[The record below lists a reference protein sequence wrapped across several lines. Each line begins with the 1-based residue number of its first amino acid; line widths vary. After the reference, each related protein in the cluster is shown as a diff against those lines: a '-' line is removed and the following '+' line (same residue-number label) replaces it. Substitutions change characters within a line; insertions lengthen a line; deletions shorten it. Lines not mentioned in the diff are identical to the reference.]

1 MEMTRHRLWRWTRS
15 AFALLLSVALGA
27 GNIAHT
33 GFRVGHAS
41 IVFTYM
47 LFALAS
53 IYISIWKQWD
63 FEIVGWA
70 LLAVF
75 FVGMGMS

>member
-15 AFALLLSVALGA
+15 TFALLLSVALGA
-27 GNIAHT
+27 GSIAHT

-41 IVFTYM
+41 IVFAYM
-47 LFALAS
+47 LFALGS

-75 FVGMGMS
+75 IVGMGMS